1 MYWHRRFCILQSL
14 LVSSN
19 ICFSNENLVFVIKWH
34 PYFLPNCTA
43 FLSFLSCSWD
53 PLICCALSKA
63 PSFPNFHHLF
73 LSIFFYCSGRDLPI
87 FVCIFQR
94 NLWTLFIVATVFKIS
109 FLPFYLY
116 LISSFCG
123 FKLFLFPSFL
133 RWKFIANSF
142 YKSLRSSF
150 VLTQYVFQLL
160 LWTVTLWDSLRGEA
174 V

>member
-1 MYWHRRFCILQSL
+1 MAS
-14 LVSSN
+14 
-19 ICFSNENLVFVIKWH
+19 
-34 PYFLPNCTA
+34 YFLPNCTA

-63 PSFPNFHHLF
+63 PFTFPNFHHLF
-73 LSIFFYCSGRDLPI
+73 LSIFFYCSGKGFAN
-87 FVCIFQR
+87 FVY
-94 NLWTLFIVATVFKIS
+94 LFKRETFGLCLLS
-109 FLPFYLY
+109 PLFLRFHFFLLVSL

-142 YKSLRSSF
+142 YKKSEKF
-150 VLTQYVFQLL
+150 FCPNTEYVFQL